1 VRYPRSHAPMRLLSA
16 SDCITPA
23 IERTKSLL
31 FRPFQW
37 KTFLK
42 LTAVAFFAEIG
53 GGSFSL
59 GSGSNR
65 NPGTI
70 PGASPATY
78 GLILAVLF
86 ALLLFALV
94 FGLVM
99 LYVGSRLQLV
109 ILEVVATRQTTIAPI
124 WRRYSRLTWRWIGL
138 KLLFF
143 LLCGLVLLA
152 VLTPVIFGMFRNMPS
167 GGQPPAAAFFS
178 HIVLFI
184 GAIFLV
190 VLVVGSAYLLLR
202 DLALPFLAL
211 EDLSITDTLGRLRS
225 VVTAAPG
232 EIVLYLL
239 LRFVLGL
246 VAAIGAEIVIFL
258 ILLVSLIPFAIIG
271 GVLWLA
277 LHHAGT
283 VGTAALIASAIVGG
297 LVLLAWMTCVCI
309 GLVGTVFVFTQSY
322 ALYFL
327 GGRYPLLGNILEPP
341 QVAYP
346 PPPPPLTAKDEGGPP
361 SPMDP
366 SPI

>member
-1 VRYPRSHAPMRLLSA
+1 MRPLSA
-16 SDCITPA
+16 SECITPA

-37 KTFLK
+37 RHFLK

-53 GGSFSL
+53 AGTLSF
-59 GSGSNR
+59 GSNHQ
-65 NPGTI
+65 PGKI
-70 PGASPATY
+70 PGASPAIA
-78 GLILAVLF
+78 GLILAVLLVVFF
-86 ALLLFALV
+86 ATFV
-94 FGLVM
+94 IGLIM

-109 ILEVVATRQTTIAPI
+109 LLEVVATRQTIIAPI

-143 LLCGLVLLA
+143 LLCALILLA
-152 VLTPVIFGMFRNMPS
+152 ALAPVIISMFRHMPS
-167 GGQPPAAAFFS
+167 GDHPSPMAPLFA
-178 HIVLFI
+178 HIVLFL

-211 EDLSITDTLGRLRS
+211 EDLPISETLSRLRAI
-225 VVTAAPG
+225 VAAAPG
-232 EIVLYLL
+232 EIALYIL
-239 LRFVLGL
+239 LRFLLGL
-246 VAAIGAEIVIFL
+246 VAAVGAEILIFL
-258 ILLVSLIPFAIIG
+258 ILLVTLIPFAIIG

-297 LVLLAWMTCVCI
+297 LVLLVWMACVCI
-309 GLVGTVFVFTQSY
+309 GLIGTVFAFTQSY

-341 QVAYP
+341 QFPYP
-346 PPPPPLTAKDEGGPP
+346 TTPAPLAAKDEGGPP
-361 SPMDP
+361 LPADP
-366 SPI
+366 SPA

>member
-1 VRYPRSHAPMRLLSA
+1 MRYSRFHAPMRPLSA
-16 SDCITPA
+16 SECITPA
-23 IERTKSLL
+23 IERTKLLL

-37 KTFLK
+37 RHFLK
-42 LTAVAFFAEIG
+42 LTAVAFIAEVG
-53 GGSFSL
+53 AGSSSFV
-59 GSGSNR
+59 SNWQ
-65 NPGTI
+65 PGKI
-70 PGASPATY
+70 PGVTPAIH

-86 ALLLFALV
+86 GLLLFTLV
-94 FGLVM
+94 VDLAM

-109 ILEVVATRQTTIAPI
+109 LLEVVATGRTIIAPV
-124 WRRYSRLTWRWIGL
+124 WQRYSRLTWRWIGI

-143 LLCGLVLLA
+143 FLCGLLLLA
-152 VLTPVIFGMFRNMPS
+152 ALAPVLISMFRHMPS
-167 GGQPPAAAFFS
+167 GGQPPSAALFS

-184 GAIFLV
+184 GAIFLC
-190 VLVVGSAYLLLR
+190 VLILGSAYVLLR

-211 EDLSITDTLGRLRS
+211 EDLPISETLSRLRAIVGAS
-225 VVTAAPG
+225 PG
-232 EIVLYLL
+232 EVTLYVL
-239 LRFVLGL
+239 LRFLISL
-246 VAAIGAEIVIFL
+246 VAAIGAEILIFL

-283 VGTAALIASAIVGG
+283 AGAAALIASAIVGG
-297 LVLLAWMTCVCI
+297 LVLLAWMASVCI

-341 QVAYP
+341 QFAYP
-346 PPPPPLTAKDEGGPP
+346 TPPPPLTAKDEGGPP
-361 SPMDP
+361 LPMDP

>member
-1 VRYPRSHAPMRLLSA
+1 MRPLSA

-31 FRPFQW
+31 FRPFRWQ
-37 KTFLK
+37 TFLK
-42 LTAVAFFAEIG
+42 LTTVAFFAEIG
-53 GGSFSL
+53 GGTLSF
-59 GSGSNR
+59 GSNHQ
-65 NPGTI
+65 PGKI

-86 ALLLFALV
+86 ALLLLAVV
-94 FGLVM
+94 FGLIM

-109 ILEVVATRQTTIAPI
+109 ILEVVATRQTIIAPI
-124 WRRYSRLTWRWIGL
+124 WHKYSRLTWRWIGL

-143 LLCGLVLLA
+143 LICGLIFLA
-152 VLTPVIFGMFRNMPS
+152 VLAPVVISMFRTMPPGDHPS
-167 GGQPPAAAFFS
+167 PLVPLFS

-184 GAIFLV
+184 GAILLV
-190 VLVVGSAYLLLR
+190 ILVVGSAYLLLR

-211 EDLSITDTLGRLRS
+211 ENLSISDALSRLRA
-225 VVTAAPG
+225 VVAAAPG
-232 EIVLYLL
+232 EIALYVL
-239 LRFVLGL
+239 LRFVLSL
-246 VAAIGAEIVIFL
+246 VAAIGAEILISF
-258 ILLVSLIPFAIIG
+258 ILLVSLIPFAIVG

-277 LHHAGT
+277 LHHAGA

-297 LVLLAWMTCVCI
+297 LVLLAWMACVCI

-327 GGRYPLLGNILEPP
+327 GGRYPLLGNILEPLRA
-341 QVAYP
+341 AYP
-346 PPPPPLTAKDEGGPP
+346 PPPPPLTAKDEDGPP
-361 SPMDP
+361 LPMDP

>member
-31 FRPFQW
+31 FRPFRWQ
-37 KTFLK
+37 TFLK
-42 LTAVAFFAEIG
+42 LTSVAFFAEIG
-53 GGSFSL
+53 AGF
-59 GSGSNR
+59 SGSAPGR
-65 NPGTI
+65 QGSIPGTT
-70 PGASPATY
+70 PAAQAM
-78 GLILAVLF
+78 ILAVLF
-86 ALLLFALV
+86 GILV
-94 FGLVM
+94 VTLVIGFIM

-109 ILEVVATRQTTIAPI
+109 ILEVVATRQTIIAPI
-124 WRRYSRLTWRWIGL
+124 WRKYSRLTWRWIGL

-143 LLCGLVLLA
+143 LLCMVVLLA
-152 VLTPVIFGMFRNMPS
+152 ALAPIMISMFRNMPP
-167 GGQPPAAAFFS
+167 GGQPPTAAFFS

-190 VLVVGSAYLLLR
+190 VLIVGSAYLLLR
-202 DLALPFLAL
+202 DLALPFLAF

-232 EIVLYLL
+232 EIALYLL

-246 VAAIGAEIVIFL
+246 VAAIGAEILIFF

-271 GVLWLA
+271 GVMWLA

-297 LVLLAWMTCVCI
+297 LVLLAWMACVCI

-341 QVAYP
+341 PAAYP

-361 SPMDP
+361 LPMDP

>member
-1 VRYPRSHAPMRLLSA
+1 MRYSRFHVPMSPLSA

-23 IERTKSLL
+23 IERSKSLL

-37 KTFLK
+37 RHFLK
-42 LTAVAFFAEIG
+42 LTAVAFFAEVG
-53 GGSFSL
+53 AGSSSFV
-59 GSGSNR
+59 SNWQ
-65 NPGTI
+65 PGKI
-70 PGASPATY
+70 PGVTPAIHA
-78 GLILAVLF
+78 LILAVLF
-86 ALLLFALV
+86 GLLLLTLV
-94 FGLVM
+94 VGLVL

-109 ILEVVATRQTTIAPI
+109 LLEVVATHQTTIAPI
-124 WRRYSRLTWRWIGL
+124 WRRYSHLTWRWIGL

-143 LLCGLVLLA
+143 LLCGLLLLA
-152 VLTPVIFGMFRNMPS
+152 ALAPVVISMFKHMPS
-167 GGQPPAAAFFS
+167 AGQPPSAALFS

-184 GAIFLV
+184 GAIFLC

-211 EDLSITDTLGRLRS
+211 EDLPISGTLSRLGAI
-225 VVTAAPG
+225 VGAAPG
-232 EIVLYLL
+232 EVALYVL
-239 LRFVLGL
+239 LRFLLGL
-246 VAAIGAEIVIFL
+246 VAAIGAEILTFL

-277 LHHAGT
+277 LRHAGSA
-283 VGTAALIASAIVGG
+283 GIAALIACAIVGG
-297 LVLLAWMTCVCI
+297 LVLLAWMACVCI

-341 QVAYP
+341 QFAYP
-346 PPPPPLTAKDEGGPP
+346 TPPPPLTAKDEGSPP
-361 SPMDP
+361 LPMDP

>member
-1 VRYPRSHAPMRLLSA
+1 MRPLSA
-16 SDCITPA
+16 SECITPA

-37 KTFLK
+37 RHFLK

-53 GGSFSL
+53 GASFS
-59 GSGSNR
+59 GSSPGRSGI
-65 NPGTI
+65 PGT
-70 PGASPATY
+70 SPASQA
-78 GLILAVLF
+78 IIVAVLF
-86 ALLLFALV
+86 GVFLVLLII
-94 FGLVM
+94 GLVM

-109 ILEVVATRQTTIAPI
+109 LLEVVATHQTLIAPI

-143 LLCGLVLLA
+143 LLCALILLA
-152 VLTPVIFGMFRNMPS
+152 ALSPVIISMIRHMPS
-167 GGQPPAAAFFS
+167 NSQPPTAAFFS
-178 HIVLFI
+178 HIILFI
-184 GAIFLV
+184 GAIFLI

-211 EDLSITDTLGRLRS
+211 EDLPISETLSRLRYL
-225 VVTAAPG
+225 VAAAPG
-232 EIVLYLL
+232 EIGLYLL
-239 LRFVLGL
+239 LRFLLGL
-246 VAAIGAEIVIFL
+246 VAAIGAEILIFL
-258 ILLVSLIPFAIIG
+258 ILLISLIPFAIIG

-297 LVLLAWMTCVCI
+297 LVLLVWMACVCI
-309 GLVGTVFVFTQSY
+309 GLIGTVFVFTQSF

-341 QVAYP
+341 PFPFPFP
-346 PPPPPLTAKDEGGPP
+346 PALAAKDEGGPP
-361 SPMDP
+361 LPADP
-366 SPI
+366 SPA

>member
-1 VRYPRSHAPMRLLSA
+1 MRWYSRSHAPMRPLSA

-37 KTFLK
+37 GTFLK

-53 GGSFSL
+53 AGFSTSSPGRHGGL
-59 GSGSNR
+59 
-65 NPGTI
+65 PGT
-70 PGASPATY
+70 SPASQA
-78 GLILAVLF
+78 IIVAVLLGVF
-86 ALLLFALV
+86 FVALAI
-94 FGLVM
+94 GLVM

-109 ILEVVATRQTTIAPI
+109 LLEVVATRQTTIAPI

-143 LLCGLVLLA
+143 LLCGLLLLA
-152 VLTPVIFGMFRNMPS
+152 ALSPFIFSMFRNMPS
-167 GGQPPAAAFFS
+167 GGQPPSAAFFS

-184 GAIFLV
+184 GAIFLI
-190 VLVVGSAYLLLR
+190 VLVVGSAYLILR

-211 EDLSITDTLGRLRS
+211 ENLSISDALSRLRS

-232 EIVLYLL
+232 EIALYLL

-246 VAAIGAEIVIFL
+246 VAAIGAEILIFL

-283 VGTAALIASAIVGG
+283 VGVAALIASAIVGG
-297 LVLLAWMTCVCI
+297 LVLLAWMACVGI

-327 GGRYPLLGNILEPP
+327 GGRYPLLGNVLEPP
-341 QVAYP
+341 PLPYP
-346 PPPPPLTAKDEGGPP
+346 APPQPPLAPKDEGGPP
-361 SPMDP
+361 LSADP
-366 SPI
+366 SPA